1 MKKAAAPAK
10 GPNVL
15 FRKSLETQLAKLMK
29 KVDFHRAKA
38 SEYQSAA
45 ESIEAAIKT
54 LAQTPPPLFSGA

>member
-15 FRKSLETQLAKLMK
+15 FRKSLETQLGKLRRK
-29 KVDFHRAKA
+29 ASFHTVKA

-54 LAQTPPPLFSGA
+54 LAQTPPPLFPGV